1 MLLGLPCEHGTS
13 VPRQSGWYRRGC
25 RHFSADSV
33 LPRHYHCEIPS
44 GRASGLSAF
53 LEYYER
59 EQSHQHSSSC
69 QPLPPPCDLT
79 PPDQGEGCGS
89 QLTIGMGPSCSHF
102 HYSLALLFSNS
113 LFSSPPQGVFLF
125 PTSASLSE
133 FVFWCVSVCVC
144 TGPCLWAREPL
155 LLGLGPLH
163 TYTSLRAQ
171 PSLDVY
177 LDVCTSVTPT
187 PNSLIPSL
195 ALYCLCGVS
204 SSSECHHHHALI

>member
-25 RHFSADSV
+25 HHFSADSV

-133 FVFWCVSVCVC
+133 FVFWCVSVCLYWPMSV
-144 TGPCLWAREPL
+144 GPWASAS
-155 LLGLGPLH
+155 GPRSPPYVYISEG
-163 TYTSLRAQ
+163 TAFSGCV
-171 PSLDVY
+171 SGCVY
-177 LDVCTSVTPT
+177 LCDPHSQLS
-187 PNSLIPSL
+187 NSF
-195 ALYCLCGVS
+195 S
-204 SSSECHHHHALI
+204 SSVLPVWG